1 MNKIPENIKYSIF
14 GISALI
20 FLLLNSSFGINTII
34 GSINLIEKI
43 TGYHF
48 GISTNTLDYL
58 IFASIPIFGMLL
70 NSKRNEFK
78 VSELIIDILTILFWT
93 IIGIGIGLYI
103 LTIIAKPTN
112 PLIPNYLII
121 EPINLYSNL
130 IMGIGIL
137 IPFLFLKRTKK
148 ETDIQNIGTEN

>member
-1 MNKIPENIKYSIF
+1 MKQKTKSELNKIPKIIKYSIF

-20 FLLLNSSFGINTII
+20 FLLLNSVLGLNII
-34 GSINLIEKI
+34 ISSINLIHKI

-58 IFASIPIFGMLL
+58 TFASIPIFGMLF

-78 VSELIIDILTILFWT
+78 LSELIKDIFTVLFWT
-93 IIGIGIGLYI
+93 IIVVGIGLYI
-103 LTIIAKPTN
+103 LTIISKPTN
-112 PLIPNYLII
+112 PLIPKYVII
-121 EPINLYSNL
+121 EPINLYSTL

-137 IPFLFLKRTKK
+137 IPFIFINRTKK
-148 ETDIQNIGTEN
+148 AI